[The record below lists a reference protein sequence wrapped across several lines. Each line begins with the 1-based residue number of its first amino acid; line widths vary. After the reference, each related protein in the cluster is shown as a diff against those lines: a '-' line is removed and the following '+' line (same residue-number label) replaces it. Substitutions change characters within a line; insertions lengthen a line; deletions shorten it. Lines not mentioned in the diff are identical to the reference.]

1 MVWRVSAKD
10 DAVLV
15 EAWQHGSYTGI
26 AEMLCVGK
34 ALSQDT
40 WLVAWC
46 LPAASN
52 VLNSPPTS

>member
-1 MVWRVSAKD
+1 MGTIAVFQLVVQDLSYLIWQLSTKET
-10 DAVLV
+10 VLV

-40 WLVAWC
+40 WLVA
-46 LPAASN
+46 
-52 VLNSPPTS
+52 

>member
-1 MVWRVSAKD
+1 MGTIAAFQLVVQDLSYLIWQLSTKET
-10 DAVLV
+10 VLV

-40 WLVAWC
+40 WLVA
-46 LPAASN
+46 
-52 VLNSPPTS
+52 